1 MQMEAKRVAFEIS
14 GVNFDWAEQFAY
26 GCHIADYTFDKY
38 KTKKDK
44 KSKEIFLDLMDMP
57 IELLQDTYRITMV
70 GNKSI
75 LIEKYKSILE
85 YDENIIRTSSGI
97 TVQGTE
103 LNIEEISD
111 NEIFVTG
118 TLLNI
123 EFE

>member
-1 MQMEAKRVAFEIS
+1 MRNSKRLEAVQAVTENKV
-14 GVNFDWAEQFAY
+14 
-26 GCHIADYTFDKY
+26 
-38 KTKKDK
+38 KKDK
-44 KSKEIFLDLMDMP
+44 KSKEKFLDLMDMP

-85 YDENIIRTSSGI
+85 YDENIIRTSSGVTI
-97 TVQGTE
+97 QGTN

-118 TLLNI
+118 ILLNI

>member
-1 MQMEAKRVAFEIS
+1 MR
-14 GVNFDWAEQFAY
+14 N
-26 GCHIADYTFDKY
+26 DKKIQSNDEN

>member
-1 MQMEAKRVAFEIS
+1 MRNDKRIQSNDE
-14 GVNFDWAEQFAY
+14 N
-26 GCHIADYTFDKY
+26 